1 MQKSLF
7 IGLVTH
13 PKTRFVDASGSQ
25 GLAAGLARELSAM
38 GWDVQTTIVS
48 ENVLGASELDLSPR
62 GILRSLRQ
70 EMAVERQ
77 WARFQRE
84 RSPLRQM
91 AHSAALRAREAFRLW
106 KFFRPT
112 PSARKSA
119 EQTLLRLAN
128 IEVAHMSLMRA
139 GAAHGSQWILILEDD
154 ARAPDHR
161 HLAHEFNENL
171 GSWNTSTQPSYVNV
185 SQSFA
190 LDALKIDRALTV
202 VGPWSPVSKVLSS
215 SIPFTNTVCAVLY
228 RREFL
233 QTLIEEMEGIPLQ
246 PIIPIDWKLNLAL
259 MRLYTKG
266 LIRPGDCYTVDPA
279 PIVQGSMLNQG

>member
-13 PKTRFVDASGSQ
+13 PRSRFIDASGSD
-25 GLAAGLARELSAM
+25 GLAAGLARELSSL

-48 ENVLGASELDLSPR
+48 ENLVDASELDLSPR
-62 GILRSLRQ
+62 GILQSIRQ
-70 EMAVERQ
+70 EMEVERR

-84 RSPLRQM
+84 RSPLSRM
-91 AHSAALRAREAFRLW
+91 AHTAVLRSREVFRFW
-106 KFFRPT
+106 KFLRPT

-128 IEVAHMSLMRA
+128 IETAHMSLMRA

-154 ARAPDHR
+154 ARAPDYQQ
-161 HLAHEFNENL
+161 LAQEFNEKL
-171 GSWNTSTQPSYVNV
+171 DSWNTSTQPSYVNL

-190 LDALKIDRALTV
+190 LDAIKVDRTLTA
-202 VGPWSPVSKVLSS
+202 VGPWSSASTVLSS

-233 QTLIEEMEGIPLQ
+233 QTLNEEMEGIHLQ

-259 MRLYTKG
+259 MGLHTKA